1 MARTDMGTLELLVGA
16 IQKKLTLTFENN
28 NLVKLNKSENV
39 CVIKCSGTAAKS
51 RLSQIIKIYRSVL
64 FTFIQLIFILFTN
77 L

>member
-1 MARTDMGTLELLVGA
+1 MGTLEFLIGA
-16 IQKKLTLTFENN
+16 TLKTDFAGKNN

-39 CVIKCSGTAAKS
+39 CVIKCNGTAAKS